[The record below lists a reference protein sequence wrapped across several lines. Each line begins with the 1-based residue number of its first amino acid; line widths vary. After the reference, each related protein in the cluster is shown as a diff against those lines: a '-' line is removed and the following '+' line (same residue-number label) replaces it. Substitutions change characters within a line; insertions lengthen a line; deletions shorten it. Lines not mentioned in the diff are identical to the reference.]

1 MGSSSCPQPPD
12 TCESIHLPSS
22 SLICGDTRLVPA
34 ADHWSEWLLGR
45 RDGEDERQRAL
56 SLARLESIRDR
67 VLDFAGPLEDAALLD
82 IGCGDGLIGLA
93 ALDRVGPR
101 GSVTFCDISAPLLAY
116 AREAVAEL
124 GKLDRADFVLASAE
138 DLSRIPDGSVD
149 VATTRSVLT
158 YVADRQLAFDEM
170 YRVLAPGGRIS
181 LFEPIN
187 RLMFPEPDDRF
198 WGYDVTG
205 VAEEAGKVKDAFARL
220 EHADAATM
228 MDFDERDLFAI
239 AQRAGFAPIHL
250 ELHRNLVP
258 GRPGVEPPSL
268 ETLLKSAPNP
278 LAPTLRE
285 AVELALDASEQSR
298 FLSCLG
304 AALAGNDSELMW
316 AAAFLVAHKA

>member
-1 MGSSSCPQPPD
+1 VS
-12 TCESIHLPSS
+12 
-22 SLICGDTRLVPA
+22 A

-45 RDGEDERQRAL
+45 RDGEDERQRTL

-67 VLDFAGPLEDAALLD
+67 VLDFTEPLADATLLD
-82 IGCGDGLIGLA
+82 IGSGDGLIGLA
-93 ALDRVGPR
+93 ALDRVGAQ
-101 GSVTFCDISAPLLAY
+101 GSVTFCDISPPLLAHV
-116 AREAVAEL
+116 REAVAAL

-138 DLSRIPDGSVD
+138 DLSTIPDGSVD

-198 WGYDVTG
+198 WGYDVGG
-205 VAEEAGKVKDAFARL
+205 VVDLAGKVKGAFARL
-220 EHADAATM
+220 EHPDAATM
-228 MDFDERDLFAI
+228 MDFDERDLFAM
-239 AQRAGFAPIHL
+239 ARRSGFRSIHL
-250 ELHRNLVP
+250 ELHCNLIP
-258 GRPGVEPPSL
+258 GRSEVASPSL

-285 AVELALDASEQSR
+285 ALEQALDATEQAR
-298 FLSCLG
+298 FLSCLDT
-304 AALAGNDSELMW
+304 ALERNDSLLLW
-316 AAAFLVAHKA
+316 AAAFLVAHKDMGQ